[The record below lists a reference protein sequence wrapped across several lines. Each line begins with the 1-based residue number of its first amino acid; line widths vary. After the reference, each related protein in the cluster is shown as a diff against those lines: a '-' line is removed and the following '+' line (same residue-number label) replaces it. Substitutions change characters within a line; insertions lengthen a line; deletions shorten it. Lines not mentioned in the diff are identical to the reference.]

1 MDVDTA
7 LIRRLEALTGLA
19 CDDREREGLRG
30 DLHGLL
36 DYLNRLEDY
45 VTGDDTDPLGS
56 NPLVQRRADE
66 PRRSITTVDAVADAP
81 AVTDGCFVCPPIHD
95 GD

>member
-19 CDDREREGLRG
+19 CDDLERERLRG

-36 DYLNRLEDY
+36 NYVDRLADY
-45 VTGDDTDPLGS
+45 VSGNDEDRFLSDPRY
-56 NPLVQRRADE
+56 QRRADE
-66 PRRSITTVDAVADAP
+66 PRRSFTTAEAVTGAP
-81 AVTDGCFVCPPIHD
+81 AIADNCFLCPPIHD
-95 GD
+95 EG